1 MIGDAAFRF
10 SHALA
15 RRPSPVVVNGL
26 RAGAGPDPDFAVF
39 SAQHDAYRKALTDAG
54 VAVTTLPADNAHPD
68 AVFVEDA
75 ALMIAG
81 QAIILKPGAV
91 SRRGEAARMAED
103 AAGHVDGVIHLT
115 DDGRVDGGDILV
127 TGREA
132 LIGLS
137 ERTDTAGANAV
148 GAVLAALGVASRRL
162 ATPAA
167 VLHFKSDCGLLDG
180 DTVFATERLAASGC
194 FAGYDVVTAPA
205 GEEAAAN
212 LVRVNDHVLLA
223 SGFPRSAEML
233 DRLGYRVKL
242 IDIGEAAKIDGGL
255 SCMSLRYTR
264 QEAP

>member
-15 RRPSPVVVNGL
+15 RRPSPAVVNGL
-26 RAGAGPDPDFAVF
+26 RASAGPDPDFAVF

-68 AVFVEDA
+68 SVFVEDA
-75 ALMIAG
+75 ALMIDG

-103 AAGHVDGVIHLT
+103 ATGHVDGVIHLT

-162 ATPAA
+162 GTPPA

-180 DTVFATERLAASGC
+180 DTVFATERLAASGF

>member
-10 SHALA
+10 GHALS
-15 RRPSPVVVNGL
+15 RRPSPAVVDGL
-26 RAGAGPDPDFAVF
+26 RAGPGPDPDFATF
-39 SAQHDAYRKALTDAG
+39 STQHDAYLAALADAG
-54 VAVTTLPADNAHPD
+54 LKVTCLPGDNDHPD

-81 QAIILKPGAV
+81 QAIILKPGAA
-91 SRRGEAARMAED
+91 SRRGEAARMAQD
-103 AAGHVDGVIHLT
+103 AAAHVDGVIHLPGA
-115 DDGRVDGGDILV
+115 GRVDGGDILV

-137 ERTDTAGANAV
+137 DRTDSAGA
-148 GAVLAALGVASRRL
+148 GAVATALSALGVASRQL
-162 ATPAA
+162 ETPAA

-194 FAGYDVVTAPA
+194 FAGYQVVTAPA

-212 LVRVNDHVLLA
+212 LVRVNDHLLLA
-223 SGFPRSAEML
+223 DGYPRSAEML
-233 DRLGYRVKL
+233 DRLGYQVKL
-242 IDIGEAAKIDGGL
+242 INISEAAKIDGGL

-264 QEAP
+264 QEEP